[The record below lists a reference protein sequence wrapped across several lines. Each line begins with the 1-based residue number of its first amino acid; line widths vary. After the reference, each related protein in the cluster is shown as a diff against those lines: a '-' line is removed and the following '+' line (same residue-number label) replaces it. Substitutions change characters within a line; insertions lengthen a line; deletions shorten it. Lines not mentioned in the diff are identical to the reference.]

1 MSSPNISPIKPV
13 MSVPETPTSVRRPRL
28 FRHSFSPM
36 ECSVNVLESSGI
48 EVIGDALPDLSP
60 IKGPEETSI
69 GRVQKMDID
78 NGKFR
83 NLKKFWVQMLA
94 CMHLGARGASRARES
109 IYVLCNEH
117 IVSW

>member
-1 MSSPNISPIKPV
+1 MNI
-13 MSVPETPTSVRRPRL
+13 
-28 FRHSFSPM
+28 
-36 ECSVNVLESSGI
+36 LESSGI

-83 NLKKFWVQMLA
+83 NLKKIWGANVN
-94 CMHLGARGASRARES
+94 MHASFGARGASRARES
-109 IYVLCNEH
+109 IYALCNEH

>member
-1 MSSPNISPIKPV
+1 MNI
-13 MSVPETPTSVRRPRL
+13 
-28 FRHSFSPM
+28 
-36 ECSVNVLESSGI
+36 LESSGI

-83 NLKKFWVQMLA
+83 NLKKILGANVS
-94 CMHLGARGASRARES
+94 MHGRLGARGASRALDS
-109 IYVLCNEH
+109 IYGLCNEH

>member
-1 MSSPNISPIKPV
+1 MNI
-13 MSVPETPTSVRRPRL
+13 
-28 FRHSFSPM
+28 
-36 ECSVNVLESSGI
+36 LESSGI

-83 NLKKFWVQMLA
+83 NF
-94 CMHLGARGASRARES
+94 
-109 IYVLCNEH
+109 
-117 IVSW
+117 

>member
-1 MSSPNISPIKPV
+1 M
-13 MSVPETPTSVRRPRL
+13 
-28 FRHSFSPM
+28 
-36 ECSVNVLESSGI
+36 NVLESSGI

-83 NLKKFWVQMLA
+83 NLKKILGPNVSMHASFGSTWSIA
-94 CMHLGARGASRARES
+94 CAR
-109 IYVLCNEH
+109 INLC
-117 IVSW
+117 VV

>member
-1 MSSPNISPIKPV
+1 MNI
-13 MSVPETPTSVRRPRL
+13 
-28 FRHSFSPM
+28 
-36 ECSVNVLESSGI
+36 LESSGI

-83 NLKKFWVQMLA
+83 NLKKILGANVS
-94 CMHLGARGASRARES
+94 MHGRLGARGASRALDS
-109 IYVLCNEH
+109 IYALCNEH

>member
-1 MSSPNISPIKPV
+1 MN
-13 MSVPETPTSVRRPRL
+13 L
-28 FRHSFSPM
+28 
-36 ECSVNVLESSGI
+36 LESSGI

-83 NLKKFWVQMLA
+83 NLKKILGPNVG
-94 CMHLGARGASRARES
+94 MHASFGSTWSSGESRARES

>member
-28 FRHSFSPM
+28 FRHSVSPM

-83 NLKKFWVQMLA
+83 NLKKILGPNVSMHASFGSTWSMA
-94 CMHLGARGASRARES
+94 CAG
-109 IYVLCNEH
+109 INLC
-117 IVSW
+117 VV

>member
-1 MSSPNISPIKPV
+1 
-13 MSVPETPTSVRRPRL
+13 
-28 FRHSFSPM
+28 M

-78 NGKFR
+78 DGKFR
-83 NLKKFWVQMLA
+83 NLKKILDPNVSIHASFGSTWSVA
-94 CMHLGARGASRARES
+94 CPGINL
-109 IYVLCNEH
+109 YV
-117 IVSW
+117 V

>member
-1 MSSPNISPIKPV
+1 M
-13 MSVPETPTSVRRPRL
+13 
-28 FRHSFSPM
+28 
-36 ECSVNVLESSGI
+36 NVLESSGI

-83 NLKKFWVQMLA
+83 NLKKILGANVS
-94 CMHLGARGASRARES
+94 MHDRLGARGASRARES
-109 IYVLCNEH
+109 IYALCNEH

>member
-1 MSSPNISPIKPV
+1 M
-13 MSVPETPTSVRRPRL
+13 
-28 FRHSFSPM
+28 
-36 ECSVNVLESSGI
+36 NVLESSGI

-94 CMHLGARGASRARES
+94 CTHRLEHVEFEGRVRES
-109 IYVLCNEH
+109 VSVLCNEH
-117 IVSW
+117 IVSWRIRESGKDNNETLECT

>member
-1 MSSPNISPIKPV
+1 M
-13 MSVPETPTSVRRPRL
+13 
-28 FRHSFSPM
+28 
-36 ECSVNVLESSGI
+36 NVLESSGI

-60 IKGPEETSI
+60 IKGPEETSF

-83 NLKKFWVQMLA
+83 NLKKI
-94 CMHLGARGASRARES
+94 LGPNVGVHASFGSTWSSGESRARES
-109 IYVLCNEH
+109 IYALCNEH

>member
-1 MSSPNISPIKPV
+1 MNI
-13 MSVPETPTSVRRPRL
+13 
-28 FRHSFSPM
+28 
-36 ECSVNVLESSGI
+36 LESSGI

-83 NLKKFWVQMLA
+83 NLKKI
-94 CMHLGARGASRARES
+94 LGANVSMHGSFGSTWRIACAGLN
-109 IYVLCNEH
+109 LC
-117 IVSW
+117 VV